1 MQAREISS
9 FFLVKPAG
17 MWYTLQYHTA
27 RGSDLMDFVY
37 GLLCAIGGYLI
48 GSISVSILLSR
59 LAFGSDVRTQGSG
72 NAGAANVARVL
83 GFGAGALTFLGD
95 FAKGVLAIWLGG
107 LLMGSL
113 GACIA
118 GIACLLGHC
127 FPVYFRFRGGKAV
140 STGAAVALM
149 LDWRLLLIAVAAF
162 ALAALLFRTASV
174 SSMTAAVAVAVCAPF
189 FTHDA
194 ALLTLSTF
202 AALLV
207 LVMHRA
213 NIRRLLDGS
222 EPKFHFGHRK

>member
-1 MQAREISS
+1 
-9 FFLVKPAG
+9 
-17 MWYTLQYHTA
+17 
-27 RGSDLMDFVY
+27 MDFVY
-37 GLLCAIGGYLI
+37 GLLCAVGGYLI
-48 GSISVSILLSR
+48 GSVSVSILLSR
-59 LAFGSDVRTQGSG
+59 LVFGNDVRAQGSG

-95 FAKGVLAIWLGG
+95 FAKGVLAMWLGN
-107 LLMGSL
+107 LLLGSP
-113 GACIA
+113 GTCIA

-127 FPVYFRFRGGKAV
+127 FPVYFHFKGGKAV

-149 LDWRLLLIAVAAF
+149 LDWRLLLVAVAAF

-174 SSMTAAVAVAVCAPF
+174 SSMTAAVAVAICAPF
-189 FTHDA
+189 LTHDA

-213 NIRRLLDGS
+213 NIRRLINGT
-222 EPKFHFGHRK
+222 EPKFHFGRRK

>member
-1 MQAREISS
+1 
-9 FFLVKPAG
+9 
-17 MWYTLQYHTA
+17 
-27 RGSDLMDFVY
+27 MDFVY

-59 LAFGSDVRTQGSG
+59 FVFGNDVRAQGSG

-83 GFGAGALTFLGD
+83 GLGAGALTFLGD
-95 FAKGVLAIWLGG
+95 FAKGVLAMWLGG
-107 LLMGSL
+107 LLLGSL
-113 GACIA
+113 GTCIA

-127 FPVYFRFRGGKAV
+127 FPIYFRFKGGKAV

-149 LDWRLLLIAVAAF
+149 LDWRLFLVAIAAF

-189 FTHDA
+189 LTHDA

-207 LVMHRA
+207 LVMHRT
-213 NIRRLLDGS
+213 NIRRLLHGT
-222 EPKFHFGHRK
+222 EPKFHFGSRK